1 MQVFPTDTSPT
12 MTALHIFNLH
22 NPKQYKNQVLPFY
35 LSHCCQV
42 AILFLLECR
51 SFFVVVLVEYKLGLF
66 TSLVR
71 HNEAIHL
78 PFDGY
83 DVTVFLLVRC
93 EVISHQIR
101 NFLSFSLCVCVCVC
115 MYVCA
120 RASMLACVCVRVCVC
135 LWSLFVVSVYIF
147 IIVFG
152 KNICLPVGTWIWNW
166 KLDWNL
172 QNKPKTKIQHK
183 IKQHITKQKKKWAKG
198 WLMTNG

>member
-51 SFFVVVLVEYKLGLF
+51 SFFVVVLVEYKLELF

-101 NFLSFSLCVCVCVC
+101 NFLSFSVCVCVCVC
-115 MYVCA
+115 VCVYVRVCA
-120 RASMLACVCVRVCVC
+120 CEHACMCLCACVCV
-135 LWSLFVVSVYIF
+135 SLVTLCCECIYLYHCFWQ
-147 IIVFG
+147 
-152 KNICLPVGTWIWNW
+152 KHICLPVGT
-166 KLDWNL
+166 
-172 QNKPKTKIQHK
+172 
-183 IKQHITKQKKKWAKG
+183 
-198 WLMTNG
+198 